1 MLTELNISDHS
12 EIFSSSASILEQ
24 LLVYFDLA
32 LRSNQIVCISVVLFD
47 FVILTGVNFLLISP
61 IPPCM
66 TKLLGCLSSLS
77 LDLERRRGISVA
89 SRVLSVELRPRADPC
104 SDGVMKSDERRR
116 RIAG

>member
-1 MLTELNISDHS
+1 MLADPNISDH
-12 EIFSSSASILEQ
+12 FSSSASILEQ

-47 FVILTGVNFLLISP
+47 FGVNFLLISP

-104 SDGVMKSDERRR
+104 SDGVMESNEWR
-116 RIAG
+116 